1 MALIKCNECG
11 NMISDR
17 ATKCPKCGC
26 PITKGSKPHIHQET
40 PQVQP
45 SYYDDKKGRSSSKW
59 LYGIVGVLVAL
70 LVGLGL
76 WMWNSGASG
85 GNGQEAKIPS
95 DAIASSQGQE
105 KLSEDKSASNT
116 TKTENGTTLEAH
128 QPKKLKV
135 SKVEFS
141 HCLAPQAGNTYE
153 PRNMCDG
160 NPSTTWA
167 VGLYNYNP
175 YVDGFWGPIFTVKC
189 KKLSHIII
197 RNGYCKDNNSYKNNA
212 RTTGISFLNFKNQD
226 VLYEGPLKDTS
237 KPQRLDVSSDSEGN
251 NNLEQ
256 VGISFF
262 DYDFI
267 PGEKWNDLCISE
279 VEFWGYE

>member
-26 PITKGSKPHIHQET
+26 SITKGSKPHIHQET

-45 SYYDDKKGRSSSKW
+45 SYYDDKNGGSSRKW
-59 LYGIVGVLVAL
+59 LYGIIGVLVAL

-76 WMWNSGASG
+76 RMWNSESSG

-95 DAIASSQGQE
+95 DTIASSQGQE

-116 TKTENGTTLEAH
+116 TKTENGTTSEAH

-175 YVDGFWGPIFTVKC
+175 YVDGFWGPIFTLKC

-212 RTTGISFLNFKNQD
+212 RTTGISFLNFKNQA

-237 KPQRLDVSSDSEGN
+237 KPQRLDVSSDAEGN

-267 PGEKWNDLCISE
+267 PGAKWNDLCISE

>member
-1 MALIKCNECG
+1 
-11 NMISDR
+11 
-17 ATKCPKCGC
+17 
-26 PITKGSKPHIHQET
+26 
-40 PQVQP
+40 
-45 SYYDDKKGRSSSKW
+45 
-59 LYGIVGVLVAL
+59 
-70 LVGLGL
+70 
-76 WMWNSGASG
+76 
-85 GNGQEAKIPS
+85 
-95 DAIASSQGQE
+95 
-105 KLSEDKSASNT
+105 
-116 TKTENGTTLEAH
+116 
-128 QPKKLKV
+128 
-135 SKVEFS
+135 
-141 HCLAPQAGNTYE
+141 
-153 PRNMCDG
+153 MCDG

-175 YVDGFWGPIFTVKC
+175 YVDGFWGPIFTLKC

-212 RTTGISFLNFKNQD
+212 RTTGISFINFKNQA

-237 KPQRLDVSSDSEGN
+237 KPQRLDVFSDSEGN

-267 PGEKWNDLCISE
+267 PGAKWNDLCISE